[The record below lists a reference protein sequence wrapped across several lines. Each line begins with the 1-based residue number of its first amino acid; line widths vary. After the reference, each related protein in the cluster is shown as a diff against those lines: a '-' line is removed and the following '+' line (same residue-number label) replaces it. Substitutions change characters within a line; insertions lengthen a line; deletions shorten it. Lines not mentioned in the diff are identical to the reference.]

1 MTEQQKTLGFV
12 VVAAVMA
19 AAGIFFSPKG
29 PALPKDATEA
39 LIGTE
44 FYKDFKNPSDATAIE
59 VISYDPAT
67 ATASVFGVENQN
79 GVWRIPSRHNYPAD
93 AKDRLAKA
101 AASIVGLKREA
112 LVGKTDAEQAEFQ
125 VLDPK
130 AEKAENLKG
139 IGNRLTLKNGNT
151 VLADYIIG
159 KQVPGSAG
167 YYYVRRPDEKQT
179 FKAKVQLDLSTK
191 FTDWIEPDVL
201 NLDGTKLTELD
212 ILKHSL
218 KISKNRASLVDKE
231 LSSLS
236 RKTST
241 DPWTL
246 EGLDESK
253 EEVNQDEVRKL
264 VDALDNLKIVGV
276 RPKPEALR
284 EGLKSEGGITLD
296 NETEA
301 DLASRGFFFQPTQ
314 RGGLQM
320 ISMEGDLI
328 AGTNEGVEY
337 ELHFGDVF
345 EGTEEEIELGFA
357 KPKEEAPESAEGEKK
372 EDEKKDEAKAGGSK
386 KKSRFVF
393 VTARVNPELLGPRLE
408 EPAKPEEKA
417 DAVKEDAPKSDT
429 GKGGQPEAKPEEK
442 AEEAPATESKTEDK
456 PAADGEEQKDEQKAE
471 EKPAEVKPEGE
482 KQDPAQADPKKAFE
496 EAMKKYE
503 EEKAKYEF
511 DVKARDEKIKTADE
525 KVQSLNARFA
535 DWYYVISAEN
545 FENLRPGRKSLVK
558 EKADAQ
564 PKEGD
569 DKSTP
574 PADAPAVEKEPAAT
588 EAGKEPADSPPAK
601 KEEPT
606 TEKAPE

>member
-1 MTEQQKTLGFV
+1 MTEQQKTLSFV
-12 VVAAVMA
+12 AVAAVMA
-19 AAGIFFSPKG
+19 AAGVFLAPKG
-29 PALPKDATEA
+29 PTLPKDSTEA

-59 VISYDPAT
+59 VISYDPST

-79 GVWRIPSRHNYPAD
+79 GVWRIPSRHGYPAD

-101 AASIVGLKREA
+101 AASIIGLKREA
-112 LVGKTDAEQAEFQ
+112 LVGKTEAEQAEFQ

-139 IGNRLTLKNGNT
+139 IGNRLTLKKENT

-191 FTDWIEPDVL
+191 FTDWIESDVL
-201 NLDGTKLTELD
+201 NLDGMKLTELD

-218 KISKNRASLVDKE
+218 KISKGRATLAGKE
-231 LSSLS
+231 LSELS
-236 RKTST
+236 RKTSS

-246 EGLDESK
+246 EGLDEAT

-296 NETEA
+296 NETES
-301 DLASRGFFFQPTQ
+301 DLASRGFFFQPTP

-345 EGTEEEIELGFA
+345 EGTDEEVELGFA
-357 KPKEEAPESAEGEKK
+357 KPKEESAESSAGEGPDGEKK
-372 EDEKKDEAKAGGSK
+372 EDEQKEEAKSDSLASK

-393 VTARVNPELLGPRLE
+393 ATARVNPELLGPKLE
-408 EPAKPEEKA
+408 EPVKPEETPEAPNEEADKAGAKQEGTSDEKPADATGEKSAEAAKPEQAK
-417 DAVKEDAPKSDT
+417 DAA
-429 GKGGQPEAKPEEK
+429 
-442 AEEAPATESKTEDK
+442 
-456 PAADGEEQKDEQKAE
+456 AADSKA
-471 EKPAEVKPEGE
+471 AS
-482 KQDPAQADPKKAFE
+482 A
-496 EAMKKYE
+496 EAMRKYE
-503 EEKAKYEF
+503 EEKARYDA
-511 DVKARDEKIKTADE
+511 DVKTREEKLKTAEE

-545 FENLRPGRKSLVK
+545 FESLRPGRKSLVK
-558 EKADAQ
+558 EKAEAKPQDGEESPA
-564 PKEGD
+564 
-569 DKSTP
+569 P
-574 PADAPAVEKEPAAT
+574 PTDAPATEKTPEEKQPEEKQPEVKEP
-588 EAGKEPADSPPAK
+588 EAKEPGPKSDASAPEK
-601 KEEPT
+601 TEESASQ
-606 TEKAPE
+606 KAPE